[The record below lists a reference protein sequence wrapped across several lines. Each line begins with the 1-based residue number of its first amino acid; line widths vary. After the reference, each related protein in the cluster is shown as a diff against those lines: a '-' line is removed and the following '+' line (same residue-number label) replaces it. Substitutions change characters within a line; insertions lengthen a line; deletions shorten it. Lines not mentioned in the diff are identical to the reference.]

1 MKLTK
6 LEKNIKT
13 GIILITI
20 GFAIGMM
27 EITIFKRLMRESE
40 MRIWLKLLAT
50 LLIITG
56 LITTIININK
66 AK

>member
-40 MRIWLKLLAT
+40 MRI
-50 LLIITG
+50 
-56 LITTIININK
+56 
-66 AK
+66 